1 MSESE
6 PRRCSC
12 GYALQEWRY
21 EAKGR
26 VQGRWCA
33 GLDDLL
39 NHQQR
44 KPTRHDVL
52 SWGGRRVQRGGCQ
65 PRPDRGPHIAK

>member
-1 MSESE
+1 MSTTE

-12 GYALQEWRY
+12 GYTLQEWRY

-26 VQGRWCA
+26 VQRRWVA
-33 GLDDLL
+33 GLDDLAY
-39 NHQQR
+39 HQQR

-52 SWGGRRVQRGGCQ
+52 SWAGRCLQ
-65 PRPDRGPHIAK
+65 PGACRTKETRL